1 MEQGDWD
8 PDSHEY
14 LRRIG
19 TVWNGTHEEEVKGVS
34 PFKSIPHAFWWA
46 IVTSTTVG
54 YGDTYPT
61 TSNGYIVAVVCMVW
75 SLVILALPVGVIGG
89 TFLQVWDDFT
99 KTKKTEAEMLRR
111 EMVYVSRAI
120 QRIEPAKVSRL
131 VLLEVWN
138 DDGTCE
144 LLPNSPED
152 FMGEVRVELEL
163 PRNAAIKGREL
174 RLRLEPNPHVVKREV
189 AGQLLIRY
197 DWDPA
202 SCSTDDGLGDVEH
215 DSVPTQKL
223 LHGMLRLQVLGASG
237 LINVDWG
244 RHGGTSSPYVMA
256 VCYPTSP
263 AFEDQLQPSVWR
275 TPTAPHTMDPRWG
288 DCFHSFA
295 YLWCIPEHT
304 AEHRALMSGTIDN
317 DDPSSPGR
325 SGAGTGSSLANSQ
338 VVHMLSQLT
347 SSLPKLTSSLA
358 QIQEEVQHLS
368 GRVDR
373 LAASLRDRDRVGVD
387 GSERLALESQTTI
400 RVGGAY
406 QSTSTSG
413 ALRETAMGSIREAA
427 HGIRATASGTS
438 PRSPCN
444 PQCSLNNDAMGAL
457 RTTGNIEQNM
467 TVSLKE
473 IGSVVIN
480 GGTASLPNAVNHEP
494 NG

>member
-1 MEQGDWD
+1 
-8 PDSHEY
+8 
-14 LRRIG
+14 
-19 TVWNGTHEEEVKGVS
+19 
-34 PFKSIPHAFWWA
+34 
-46 IVTSTTVG
+46 
-54 YGDTYPT
+54 
-61 TSNGYIVAVVCMVW
+61 
-75 SLVILALPVGVIGG
+75 VGVIGG

-163 PRNAAIKGREL
+163 PQFAAIKGREL

-189 AGQLLIRY
+189 AGQIFIRY

-202 SCSTDDGLGDVEH
+202 SCITNDGLGDVEH
-215 DSVPTQKL
+215 DSAPTQKL

-244 RHGGTSSPYVMA
+244 RHGGTSSPYVMV

-275 TPTAPHTMDPRWG
+275 TPTAPHTMFPSWG

-295 YLWCIPEHT
+295 YLWCVPEHT
-304 AEHRALMSGTIDN
+304 AEHRALMSDTIGDDN
-317 DDPSSPGR
+317 PSPTGR
-325 SGAGTGSSLANSQ
+325 SGADTPSNAQ

-373 LAASLRDRDRVGVD
+373 LASSLRDRDRIGVD
-387 GSERLALESQTTI
+387 GSERLILESQATM
-400 RVGGAY
+400 RGGAY
-406 QSTSTSG
+406 QSTATSG
-413 ALRETAMGSIREAA
+413 VLRETTMGSIREPA
-427 HGIRATASGTS
+427 HGIRATASGLRSTASGTS
-438 PRSPCN
+438 PSSPCN
-444 PQCSLNNDAMGAL
+444 PQCSLNNDTVGAL

-467 TVSLKE
+467 AVSLKE
-473 IGSVVIN
+473 IGSVVLN
-480 GGTASLPNAVNHEP
+480 GGTASLPNAVTHEL